1 MKTIV
6 VVGASLAGH
15 HAART
20 LRHLGFDGTLVVI
33 GAEPHHPYDRYPLSK
48 AFLIGDT
55 DRSSLDLVDPGA
67 DVSWRL
73 GAEATGVDLFR
84 RVVALDDRT
93 EVSFD
98 GLVVASGARPRDS
111 DTIEGVAGA
120 FVLRTVEDADR
131 LRRALTGRGGRVVV
145 VGGGLIGAEIASTA
159 VGFGHETTL
168 VDSGD
173 VPTSRS
179 LGLPVA
185 GHVLA
190 LHRRAGVRVIPR
202 LRAARL
208 DHSHG
213 RVTGVLLADRT
224 RIPADIVVMATGTK
238 PNVGWL
244 ETASLDVRDGLACGP
259 SLHALG
265 NDRVVGAGDAVRAP
279 HPLLRGELVRTEH
292 WASAID
298 QATLAATN
306 LLHGT
311 TCSWRAMPRFG
322 TTIHGAGIR
331 AVGFPP
337 LANRSQVLWGAI
349 GTETA
354 VVALFR
360 GNTPVA
366 AVSLNAADRLDDHAN
381 ALWPSL
387 DHRGPNHRR
396 S

>member
-1 MKTIV
+1 MKNIV

-20 LRHLGFDGTLVVI
+20 LRHLGFDGTLTVI

-48 AFLIGDT
+48 AFLTGDT
-55 DRSSLDLVDPGA
+55 DRGGLDLDDPGA

-73 GAEATGVDLFR
+73 GAEATGVDLSR
-84 RVVALDDRT
+84 RVVTVDERT
-93 EVSFD
+93 EVSYD

-111 DTIEGVAGA
+111 DTVQGVERA
-120 FVLRTVEDADR
+120 FVLRTVDDADR
-131 LRRALTGRGGRVVV
+131 LRRALTGRARRVVV

-159 VGFGHETTL
+159 VGFGHDTTL
-168 VDSGD
+168 VHSGT
-173 VPTSRS
+173 VPTSHS

-185 GHVLA
+185 GHLLA
-190 LHRRAGVRVIPR
+190 LHRKAGVRIIPR
-202 LRAARL
+202 SRAARL
-208 DHSHG
+208 EHSHG

-224 RIPADIVVMATGTK
+224 RVPADIAVMATGTK

-244 ETASLDVRDGLACGP
+244 EAAGLDVRDGLACGP

-279 HPLLRGELVRTEH
+279 HRLLGGELARTEH

-306 LLHGT
+306 LLHGST
-311 TCSWRAMPRFG
+311 RSWCAMPRFG

-331 AVGFPP
+331 AVGFPQ
-337 LANRSQVLWGAI
+337 LANRSQVIWGAI
-349 GTETA
+349 GAETA

-360 GNTPVA
+360 GDTPVA
-366 AVSLNAADRLDDHAN
+366 AVSLNAADHLDDHAN
-381 ALWPSL
+381 RLWPDL
-387 DHRGPNHRR
+387 GQPRPE
-396 S
+396 